1 MKLCYLATSISLGY
15 LVRRRRDRTK
25 TDIDAYNS
33 LSIKK
38 DQSLDKL
45 LFQYVIVNTIQKYSL
60 ETVPAFSAGRFQVN
74 RNNFVEIFL
83 HLGYEIRACS
93 QTPSSSFLIGLQGRG
108 EGGGEA
114 GLGTVDGGL
123 DADRSIA
130 DDKMRT
136 EKMRMG
142 NKLRVTEYRRTRRSK
157 YKSISSGLDNY
168 YIQVASLSVLF

>member
-93 QTPSSSFLIGLQGRG
+93 QTPSSSFLIGLW
-108 EGGGEA
+108 GGGRVR
-114 GLGTVDGGL
+114 GKRGWGRWM
-123 DADRSIA
+123 AD
-130 DDKMRT
+130 
-136 EKMRMG
+136 
-142 NKLRVTEYRRTRRSK
+142 
-157 YKSISSGLDNY
+157 
-168 YIQVASLSVLF
+168 